1 LAGLQESR
9 VAKRLRTLTGLDA
22 LFVYLEAMGT
32 PMHVASLI
40 RLCPPA
46 RGRSR
51 FANAL
56 REHLLARLAD
66 IAILRRELV
75 AAPLALGHPMWREV
89 EDFDPAPHIRVQ
101 TLAKPGSD
109 RQLHGLIA
117 RLHAIELDRSRP
129 LWDIVIVDGLADGS
143 LAIYLK
149 SHHALVDG
157 QAGVQVMGALLDVEP
172 RALQRPVSKA
182 KRTGEAP
189 PTAAPSAIARAALRA
204 SAKQFSAM
212 LRGVPEGVRRLAAG
226 AREAGSLERLRDSVW
241 LAPRTPFNAQLDST
255 RRFAATSLPL
265 AEIKRIAKHF
275 GASLNDVVMALCAG
289 ALRAQLLKAGELPA
303 GPLIAAM
310 PVSLRAA
317 GAEGGNEV
325 SMVQCPLATNIADP
339 VERLAAIVS
348 ATRQIKG
355 RVASFKGL
363 IPTDFPGMA
372 APIWATG
379 VSRLWQRGRL
389 SERLPPLANLVI
401 SNVPGPPVPLFVAG
415 AAVTHFQPVSIITHG
430 LGLNITVLSYAGSL
444 EVGIVSSQST
454 LDKPDGLVKGL
465 HTALSALGKAALSEA
480 ALSKAALSKVTLNTA
495 TVAKATA

>member
-1 LAGLQESR
+1 
-9 VAKRLRTLTGLDA
+9 VAKRLRPLTGLDA

-40 RLCPPA
+40 RLRPPT
-46 RGRSR
+46 RGRLR

-56 REHLLARLAD
+56 RDHLIARLAD

-89 EDFDPAPHIRVQ
+89 TDFDPAAHITVQ
-101 TLAKPGSD
+101 TLSKPGSE

-117 RLHAIELDRSRP
+117 RLHAVELDRSRP
-129 LWDIVIVDGLADGS
+129 LWEIVIIEGLADGGM
-143 LAIYLK
+143 AIYLK

-157 QAGVQVMGALLDVEP
+157 QAGVQVMGALLDVER
-172 RALQRPVSKA
+172 RALQRPSARAKA
-182 KRTGEAP
+182 TGPVAP
-189 PTAAPSAIARAALRA
+189 LPAPNALARAALRA
-204 SAKQFSAM
+204 SAKQFGAM

-226 AREAGSLERLRDSVW
+226 AREAGGLEKLRDSVW
-241 LAPRTPFNAQLDST
+241 LAPRTPFNSQLDSS

-265 AEIKRIAKHF
+265 TEIKRIAKHF
-275 GASLNDVVMALCAG
+275 GASLNDVVMSLCAG
-289 ALRAQLLKAGELPA
+289 ALRTQLLKNGELPEV
-303 GPLIAAM
+303 PLIAAM
-310 PVSLRAA
+310 PVSLRAS
-317 GAEGGNEV
+317 GVEGGNEV
-325 SMVQCPLATNIADP
+325 SMVQCPLATDIADP
-339 VERLAAIVS
+339 VERLAAIAS

-401 SNVPGPPVPLFVAG
+401 SNVPGPPIPLFVAG
-415 AAVTHFQPVSIITHG
+415 AVVTHFQPVSIITHG

-444 EVGIVSSQST
+444 EVGIVSSQAT
-454 LDKPDGLVKGL
+454 LDKPETLTKGL
-465 HTALSALGKAALSEA
+465 HAALA
-480 ALSKAALSKVTLNTA
+480 ALTKA
-495 TVAKATA
+495 TVKRPAMTKETA

>member
-1 LAGLQESR
+1 M
-9 VAKRLRTLTGLDA
+9 AKRLRPLTGLDA

-40 RLCPPA
+40 RLRPPS
-46 RGRSR
+46 RGRVR

-56 REHLLARLAD
+56 RQHLLARLAD
-66 IAILRRELV
+66 VSILRRELV

-89 EDFDPAPHIRVQ
+89 ADFDPAPHIRVQ
-101 TLAKPGSD
+101 TFAKPGSE

-117 RLHAIELDRSRP
+117 RLHAVELDRSRP
-129 LWDIVIVDGLADGS
+129 LWEIVVVDGLADGS
-143 LAIYLK
+143 VALYLK

-157 QAGVQVMGALLDVEP
+157 QAGVQVTGALLDVEP
-172 RALQRPVSKA
+172 RPLQRPVSKA
-182 KRTGEAP
+182 KASSDVP
-189 PTAAPSAIARAALRA
+189 PQAAPNAIARAALRA
-204 SAKQFSAM
+204 SAKQFGAM

-226 AREAGSLERLRDSVW
+226 ARESGSLEKLRDSVW
-241 LAPRTPFNAQLDST
+241 LAPRTPFNSQLDSS
-255 RRFAATSLPL
+255 RRFAATKLPL
-265 AEIKRIAKHF
+265 PEIKRVAKHF

-289 ALRAQLLKAGELPA
+289 ALRAHLLKSGELPDE
-303 GPLIAAM
+303 PLIAAM
-310 PVSLRAA
+310 PVSLRAP
-317 GAEGGNEV
+317 GVEGGNEV
-325 SMVQCPLATNIADP
+325 SMVQCPLATDIADP
-339 VERLAAIVS
+339 VERLAAITS

-444 EVGIVSSQST
+444 EVGIVASQST
-454 LDKPDGLVKGL
+454 LDKPEALTKGL
-465 HTALSALGKAALSEA
+465 QAALAALTKAALAMPA
-480 ALSKAALSKVTLNTA
+480 AIKETA
-495 TVAKATA
+495 

>member
-1 LAGLQESR
+1 M
-9 VAKRLRTLTGLDA
+9 AKRLRPLTGLDA

-40 RLCPPA
+40 RLRPPT
-46 RGRSR
+46 RGRLR
-51 FANAL
+51 FAHAL
-56 REHLLARLAD
+56 RDHLLARLAD
-66 IAILRRELV
+66 ISILRRELV

-89 EDFDPAPHIRVQ
+89 ANFDPAPHIQLQ
-101 TLAKPGSD
+101 TLAKPGSE

-117 RLHAIELDRSRP
+117 RLHAVELDRSRP
-129 LWDIVIVDGLADGS
+129 LWEIVIVEGLADGG

-172 RALQRPVSKA
+172 RPLQRPSAKA
-182 KRTGEAP
+182 KATGDAATLPAP
-189 PTAAPSAIARAALRA
+189 NAIARAALRA
-204 SAKQFSAM
+204 SARQFGAM
-212 LRGVPEGVRRLAAG
+212 LRGVPESVRRLAAS
-226 AREAGSLERLRDSVW
+226 AREAGSLEKLRDSVW
-241 LAPRTPFNAQLDST
+241 LAPRTPFNAQLDSS

-265 AEIKRIAKHF
+265 PEIKRIAKHF

-289 ALRAQLLKAGELPA
+289 ALRTQLLKSDALPDV
-303 GPLIAAM
+303 PLIAAM
-310 PVSLRAA
+310 PVSLRAS
-317 GAEGGNEV
+317 GVEGGNEV
-325 SMVQCPLATNIADP
+325 SMVQCPLATDIADP
-339 VERLAAIVS
+339 IERLAAIAS

-379 VSRLWQRGRL
+379 ISRLWQRGRL

-401 SNVPGPPVPLFVAG
+401 SNVPGPPIPLFVAG

-430 LGLNITVLSYAGSL
+430 LGLNITVMTYASSL
-444 EVGIVSSQST
+444 EVGIVSSKAT
-454 LDKPDGLVKGL
+454 LDKPEALIKGL
-465 HTALSALGKAALSEA
+465 HRALS
-480 ALSKAALSKVTLNTA
+480 ALSKAALT
-495 TVAKATA
+495 KATLTKERA